1 MNMPMKGLSL
11 FNKLIFALNLI
22 VVFLLLIACTIPY
35 LKNDFFSFLS
45 FLSLSVPFLAI
56 LNFIFFLYWLLQRRR
71 QMLPSLFILV
81 LGYFVLGTFVK
92 IDLGGHDQ
100 EEGDLKIMSYNVRG
114 FNVWHHQ
121 DIPDTKEKI
130 KALIRK
136 EDPDVICFQ
145 EVGFN
150 MEAHF
155 MDYPYHYLKK
165 ITTGHKVHLGLF
177 SKYPIINAETIHFP
191 NSINN
196 GSYAD
201 IVVDQD
207 TIRVYN
213 VHMQSLGVTPGS
225 GNVRSKPVDL
235 LYNKL
240 NRRFKNQLQ
249 QAKMVESSM
258 AKSPYP
264 KILCGDFN
272 NTQFSSTYHI
282 LKGDMA
288 DTFIEKGKGLGR
300 TYDLFG
306 VPFRIDFI
314 FADKGIEIKSHKNY
328 DEKLS
333 DHFPVM
339 ASFSL
344 KH

>member
-1 MNMPMKGLSL
+1 MKRLSL
-11 FNKLIFALNLI
+11 LNKLIFALNLL
-22 VVFLLLIACTIPY
+22 VVFFLLIACAIPY
-35 LKNDFFSFLS
+35 LRADFFSFLS

-56 LNFIFFLYWLLQRRR
+56 INFLFFLYWLLLGKR
-71 QMLPSLFILV
+71 QLVPSLIVLL
-81 LGYFVLGTFVK
+81 LGYFIFDTFVK
-92 IDLGGHDQ
+92 IDLGGNEQD
-100 EEGDLKIMSYNVRG
+100 EGDLKVMTYNVRG

-121 DIPDTKEKI
+121 DIPNTMEKI

-136 EDPDVICFQ
+136 EDPDVLCFQ
-145 EVGFN
+145 EVGYD
-150 MEAHF
+150 MDPHF

-165 ITTGHKVHLGLF
+165 IHTGHKVHLGLF

-201 IVVDQD
+201 IVVRED

-225 GNVRSKPVDL
+225 GNVRSKPVDF

-249 QAKMVESSM
+249 QAKMVEANM
-258 AKSPYP
+258 AGSPYP

-314 FADKGIEIKSHKNY
+314 FADQSLEIKSHKNF

-333 DHFPVM
+333 DHFPVT